1 VGSVETEDEVPK
13 DGTLEST
20 SSVEKLSHICIF
32 GDCSRGKRGGSDY
45 CRIHSASSVEG
56 QKTSI
61 SRTTGNSGLIF
72 VIGFFAILLYFGR
85 SESEGFENLICFF
98 WGFVSLCIG
107 IVFLLISGVSKKI

>member
-1 VGSVETEDEVPK
+1 MGAVETEDEVPK
-13 DGTLEST
+13 DGTLELT

-72 VIGFFAILLYFGR
+72 VIGFFAILIYSGR

-107 IVFLLISGVSKKI
+107 IVFLLISGVSKKT

>member
-1 VGSVETEDEVPK
+1 MGFVETEDEVPK
-13 DGTLEST
+13 DGTLELT

-32 GDCSRGKRGGSDY
+32 GDCSRGKRGRSDY

-56 QKTSI
+56 EKTSI

-72 VIGFFAILLYFGR
+72 VIGFFAILIYSGR
-85 SESEGFENLICFF
+85 SSSEGFENLICFF

-107 IVFLLISGVSKKI
+107 IVFLLIAGVSKKI

>member
-1 VGSVETEDEVPK
+1 MGAVETENDVPK

-32 GDCSRGKRGGSDY
+32 GDCNRGKRGGSDY

-56 QKTSI
+56 KKTSI
-61 SRTTGNSGLIF
+61 SRTTGNSGFIF
-72 VIGFFAILLYFGR
+72 VIGFFAILIYFGR
-85 SESEGFENLICFF
+85 SESEGFESLIYFF
-98 WGFVSLCIG
+98 CGFVSLCIG

>member
-1 VGSVETEDEVPK
+1 MGPVETENDVPK

-32 GDCSRGKRGGSDY
+32 GDCNRGKRGGSDY
-45 CRIHSASSVEG
+45 CRIHSASSVEAK
-56 QKTSI
+56 KTSI

-72 VIGFFAILLYFGR
+72 VFGFFAILIYFGR

-98 WGFVSLCIG
+98 WGLVSLCIG

>member
-1 VGSVETEDEVPK
+1 VGAVETENDVPK

-32 GDCSRGKRGGSDY
+32 GDCNRGKRGGSDY

-56 QKTSI
+56 KKTSI
-61 SRTTGNSGLIF
+61 SRTTGNSGFIF
-72 VIGFFAILLYFGR
+72 VIGFFAILIYFGR
-85 SESEGFENLICFF
+85 SESEGFENLIYFF